1 MKMTLL
7 EMVQSILSS
16 MDSDEVN
23 SYADTVESQ
32 QVANIIKSTY
42 NDIISFIEFPE
53 QYKLFQLNPSGD
65 PSKPVVMSIPNNYGN
80 LEWVKYNKEGTSTG
94 NVGSSQAWTS
104 PDGLTVYFGN
114 SEATWSSGSAT
125 GGDYEQFKPITFLQR
140 EDFLKQVQS
149 LNDNNPTVT
158 KYTLSVEGVN
168 IPLLCRNDKQP
179 EYYTVFSGKTI
190 CFDSYDISV
199 DATLQ
204 ASKTMCYGKKN
215 PVFIL
220 SDTYIPELDDK
231 YFSILFN
238 EAKSLCFS
246 ELKQLTNLKAE
257 KASRRGWIKSQ
268 KAKDNVPYENA
279 ATNHLPNYGR
289 RR

>member
-32 QVANIIKSTY
+32 QVANIIKTTY
-42 NDIISFIEFPE
+42 NDIISFIELPE
-53 QYKLFQLNPSGD
+53 QEKLFQLNPSGD
-65 PSKPVVMSIPNNYGN
+65 TAKPTVMTIPDNFGN
-80 LEWVKYNKEGTSTG
+80 LQWIKYNKEGSAIG
-94 NVGSSQAWTS
+94 AVGSSQAWTT
-104 PDGLTVYFGN
+104 PDGLTVHFGT
-114 SEATWSSGSAT
+114 SEATWASGSAT
-125 GGDYEQFKPITFLQR
+125 GGDYEQFKPIMFLQR
-140 EDFLKQVQS
+140 EDFLKQIQT
-149 LNDNNPTVT
+149 LNDNDTTVL
-158 KYTLSVEGVN
+158 KYNLTVEGVN

-190 CFDSYDISV
+190 VFDSFDSTV

-204 ASKTMCYGKKN
+204 GSKTMCYGKKN
-215 PVFIL
+215 PVFVL

-231 YFSILFN
+231 YFSVLFN

-246 ELKQLTNLKAE
+246 ELKQVTNLKAE
-257 KASRRGWIKSQ
+257 KAARRGWIKTQ
-268 KAKDNVPYENA
+268 KAKASVPYGDA
-279 ATNHLPNYGR
+279 ATNYLPNYGR
-289 RR
+289 R